1 MMANRGPILV
11 VDDEECILGF
21 VQMVL
26 EDEGYE
32 VLTADHGGAALDA
45 VRQRHPQLILVDLRM
60 PVMGGREFVAA
71 YRETP
76 TPHAPIV
83 LLTAGRDGE
92 QKADELAVEAHLT
105 KPFDLSELVD
115 LVGRYVP

>member
-1 MMANRGPILV
+1 MANRGPILV

-21 VQMVL
+21 VQMAL

-32 VLTADHGGAALDA
+32 VLTADHGATALDA
-45 VRQRHPQLILVDLRM
+45 VRRRAPQLILVDLRM
-60 PVMGGREFVAA
+60 PNMGGLEFVAA

-76 TPHAPIV
+76 RPHAPIV

-92 QKADELAVEAHLT
+92 QKASELSIEAHLA
-105 KPFDLSELVD
+105 KPFDLNELVD